1 MSATASSAAP
11 LASRSIYIFRKALRL
26 HDNESLLSAV
36 AGATVLFPVFILDPH
51 FCRPATLHANRFNFL
66 LESLADL
73 DASLRALGSRLF
85 VVRGAPATV
94 LPTLLTEWR
103 VGRVTWEDDTEPYAQ
118 ERDAVL
124 SALCAARGVASTAV
138 HGHTLWAPAALAA
151 RAGGAARVPSSYES
165 FLKLAASLPPPP
177 KPFPR
182 PTALPPAAACGVSE
196 GMHGLPTL
204 AACGYDPAAVTTF
217 FRGGGGETAA
227 LARLRAR
234 VETRQDWVRHFSK
247 PHTNPTALAPDT
259 TGLSPHL
266 KFGCLGARTFYWAL
280 EGVPGKATAPPVSL
294 TGQLLWRDFFYA
306 QAWAAGRN
314 FGVMVG
320 NPLCRQVAWGY
331 DAALLEAW
339 ERGRTGY
346 PWIDACMAQLRR
358 DGWLHHLGR
367 HAVACFLTR
376 GDLWQSWEHGA
387 RIFDKYLV
395 DSDWALNN
403 GNWMWLSCSAFYYQ
417 YFKVY
422 SPVSFAK
429 KLDPNGDYIR
439 KFLPQF
445 KDFPAKF
452 IYEPWEAPL
461 AVQRAHGVEVGVG
474 YPARVVIHD
483 TASRANKERMAQAY
497 EAHKEGR
504 GAEQAAAAAH
514 LAKGAGA
521 AQVGGAAA
529 GSRAWKDAPAEGGGG
544 DEGGGGGGGGA
555 SSSSSSGSSS
565 AVAAAAP
572 ALPAAGG
579 GKRRRQESLEEALA
593 RQGGAAKK

>member
-1 MSATASSAAP
+1 MASSAASAAVAGP
-11 LASRSIYIFRKALRL
+11 AAPARSLYLFRKALRL
-26 HDNESLLSAV
+26 SDNPSLLSAA
-36 AGATVLFPVFILDPH
+36 AGATVLFPTFILDPH

-85 VVRGAPATV
+85 VVKGSPATV
-94 LPTLLTEWR
+94 LPTLLSDWR
-103 VGRVTWEDDTEPYAQ
+103 VGRVTWEEDTEPYAQ
-118 ERDAVL
+118 ERDATL
-124 SALCAARGVASTAV
+124 AALCAARGVASAAV
-138 HGHTLWAPAALAA
+138 HGHTLWAPPALAA
-151 RAGGAARVPSSYES
+151 RAGGAARIPSSYES
-165 FLKLAASLPPPP
+165 FLKLAATLPPPAR
-177 KPFPR
+177 PFPR
-182 PTALPPAAACGVSE
+182 PAALPPAAACGVPE
-196 GMHGLPTL
+196 GAHALPTL

-217 FRGGGGETAA
+217 FKGGGGETAA
-227 LARLRAR
+227 LARMRAR
-234 VETRQDWVRHFSK
+234 VEARADWVRHFSK

-266 KFGCLGARTFYWAL
+266 KFGCLGARTLYWAL
-280 EGVPGKATAPPVSL
+280 EGVPGKVTAPPVSL

-320 NPLCRQVAWGY
+320 NPLCRQIAWGH
-331 DAALLEAW
+331 DPALLDAW

-422 SPVSFAK
+422 SPVAFAK

-439 KFLPQF
+439 EFLPAF
-445 KDFPAKF
+445 KHFPKEF
-452 IYEPWEAPL
+452 IYEPWKAPL
-461 AVQRAHGVEVGVG
+461 GVQRAHGVEIGVG
-474 YPARVVIHD
+474 YPARVVEHEE
-483 TASRANKERMAQAY
+483 ASKANKGRMAEAY
-497 EAHKEGR
+497 EAHKA
-504 GAEQAAAAAH
+504 GAGAAQAAAAAP

-521 AQVGGAAA
+521 AQVGGTAA
-529 GSRAWKDAPAEGGGG
+529 GSRAWDAQVAAAR
-544 DEGGGGGGGGA
+544 GGGGGGGGGGEEA
-555 SSSSSSGSSS
+555 
-565 AVAAAAP
+565 AAAAAAP
-572 ALPAAGG
+572 AAAPPGARG
-579 GKRRRQESLEEALA
+579 EKRPRQETLAESLA
-593 RQGGAAKK
+593 RQAKK